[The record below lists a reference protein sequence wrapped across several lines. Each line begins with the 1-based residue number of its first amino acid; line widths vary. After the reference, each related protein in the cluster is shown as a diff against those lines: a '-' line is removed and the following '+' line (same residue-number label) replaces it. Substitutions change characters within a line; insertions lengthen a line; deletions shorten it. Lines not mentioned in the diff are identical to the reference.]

1 MSTGSLL
8 LGLDIGT
15 QGVKGVIVQT
25 DGKVVA
31 RASLERGPVHPHP
44 GWAEMDAEMDW
55 WGSAL
60 QILRELVSAVGS
72 EVNKLQA
79 IGICALVPCLCP
91 LDQTGRP
98 LRPAILYSDNRAL
111 QELAWVNQQAGLT
124 LNAEAVV
131 PKLVWIQR
139 NEPQV
144 FEKTASVASCQG
156 YVVYQLT
163 DQLFMDY
170 DCAAIMGSIFDPVK
184 KSWREDI
191 IERVGLPLGIWPELS
206 PATGIAGKVTQ
217 QAAAQTGLPQ
227 GIPVIAGTG
236 DTYPTIVGCG
246 AVEVG
251 DAMVSY
257 GTTGL
262 LTLANQPLVESSGG
276 PHFSASDGGAAV
288 TWGAN
293 VLSAGRLIRWYVE
306 QFAGNEKIIADRL
319 GQNVFHLLEQEC
331 SRIPAGSEG
340 LIVLPHWLGRRTPSP
355 NANLRGSILGL
366 TPSHTSIHIYR
377 AIMEA
382 FAYNVRQSFN
392 EFRPAIKRLVATA
405 GGARSQVWR
414 QVVSDVLNMTLS
426 YHPESSGSLGIAFL
440 AGYAVGLVTDFGDIK
455 YKWLRNPQEIVP
467 IPENVRIYDKLFPT
481 YCEFDEALVGPY
493 ANLTSGR
500 FDR

>member
-1 MSTGSLL
+1 MGTVPLL

-25 DGKVVA
+25 DGKVIA
-31 RASLERGPVHPHP
+31 RASLERGPMHPHP

-55 WGSAL
+55 WGAAL
-60 QILRELVSAVGS
+60 QVLRELVSAAGK
-72 EVNKLQA
+72 EVSNLHA
-79 IGICALVPCLCP
+79 VGICALVPCLCP
-91 LDQTGRP
+91 LDQAGRP

-111 QELAWVNQQAGLT
+111 QELDWVNRQAGLA

-144 FEKTASVASCQG
+144 FEKTRAVVSCQG
-156 YVVYQLT
+156 YVAYQLT

-170 DCAAIMGSIFDPVK
+170 DCAAIMGSIFDPVQK
-184 KSWREDI
+184 TWREDV
-191 IERVGLPLGIWPELS
+191 IEKVGLPLEIWPRLS
-206 PATGIAGKVTQ
+206 PATGIAGKITRE
-217 QAAAQTGLPQ
+217 AAAQTGLPE

-246 AVEVG
+246 AIEVG
-251 DAMVSY
+251 DAMVSF

-262 LTLANQPLVESSGG
+262 LTMANQPLVESSGG
-276 PHFSASDGGAAV
+276 PHFSASDGRAAV

-293 VLSAGRLIRWYVE
+293 VLSAGRLIRWYVD
-306 QFAGNEKIIADRL
+306 QFAGSEQIIAGRL
-319 GQNVFHLLEQEC
+319 GQNVFQLLEQEC

-355 NANLRGSILGL
+355 DANLRGTILGL
-366 TPSHTSIHIYR
+366 TPSHTSAHIYR

-382 FAYNVRQSFN
+382 FAFNVRQSFE
-392 EFRPAIKRLVATA
+392 EFRSSIKRLVVTA
-405 GGARSQVWR
+405 GGARSQAWR
-414 QVVSDVLNMTLS
+414 QIMSDVLNMTLS

-440 AGYAVGLVTDFGDIK
+440 AGYAVGLVTEFGDIK
-455 YKWLRNPQEIVP
+455 NEWLKDPQKVVP
-467 IPENVRIYDKLFPT
+467 IPENVKVYDALFPS

-493 ANLTSGR
+493 ANLAKGLSAR
-500 FDR
+500 